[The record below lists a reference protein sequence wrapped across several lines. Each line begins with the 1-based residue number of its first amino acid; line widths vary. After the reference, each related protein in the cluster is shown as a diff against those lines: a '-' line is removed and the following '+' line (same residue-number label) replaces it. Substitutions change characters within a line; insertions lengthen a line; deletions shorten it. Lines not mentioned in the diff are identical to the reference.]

1 MNQRIGKGMAA
12 LLVLLLTLQAPVALA
27 FSCADHVANT
37 KEVALVELVAEFS
50 AEVPAEV
57 PAKAQET
64 DCHGKMQHHEVS
76 EVEKVV
82 AQTATDECCDDCSC
96 PTAMSAALKPSDI
109 SLAVIAS
116 PELISTPSTF
126 LISLHP
132 DRILHPPIS

>member
-1 MNQRIGKGMAA
+1 MNQRTSKGMAA
-12 LLVLLLTLQAPVALA
+12 LLVLLLALQAPVALA
-27 FSCADHVANT
+27 FACADHVAKT
-37 KEVALVELVAEFS
+37 SEVALVELVAEVS
-50 AEVPAEV
+50 LEVP
-57 PAKAQET
+57 AQET

-76 EVEKVV
+76 GLSEVKKVV
-82 AQTATDECCDDCSC
+82 AQAATDECCDDCSC

-109 SLAVIAS
+109 SLAVMAL